1 MKVAICTPFYIAP
14 TPPYI
19 EALEASI
26 PVLQAAGWEDFFIQE
41 IGCPYISHA
50 RATMT
55 RKALDIKDL
64 DTIVYID
71 YDLSWQ
77 PKDLLH
83 LLETK
88 GDVVAGTYRYKKDEE
103 EYMGSFK
110 VNGDDTPRLTFDNT
124 AIQGHTVPAGFLK
137 VTRNAIRRMMKNFPE
152 LAYGDL
158 EKPSFDLFQHGAH
171 DGVWYGEDMAFCRR
185 WIKLGGEI
193 VLVPDLSLNHHK
205 KLEDGSYKEYKG
217 NLHTFLIGRKQ
228 AGL

>member
-1 MKVAICTPFYIAP
+1 
-14 TPPYI
+14 
-19 EALEASI
+19 
-26 PVLQAAGWEDFFIQE
+26 
-41 IGCPYISHA
+41 
-50 RATMT
+50 
-55 RKALDIKDL
+55 
-64 DTIVYID
+64 
-71 YDLSWQ
+71 
-77 PKDLLH
+77 
-83 LLETK
+83 
-88 GDVVAGTYRYKKDEE
+88 
-103 EYMGSFK
+103 
-110 VNGDDTPRLTFDNT
+110 
-124 AIQGHTVPAGFLK
+124 
-137 VTRNAIRRMMKNFPE
+137 MMKNFPE